1 MFALGRI
8 VSPDTQTTIRW
19 NTSAILDYD
28 AIELSE
34 DLSAEMGY
42 TTDNTCLVRAFV
54 FVAVCRCSCI
64 RLLEGAGGLR
74 EEEAKLKVP
83 YDSVAFQS
91 KCTDEYQVE
100 TLETKCAEE
109 QELFATLSRHTS
121 TGCRCVQRM
130 LR

>member
-1 MFALGRI
+1 MLLGSIKSSRSCAI
-8 VSPDTQTTIRW
+8 FSLQSGRHRVKLLLPVSREQ
-19 NTSAILDYD
+19 
-28 AIELSE
+28 
-34 DLSAEMGY
+34 
-42 TTDNTCLVRAFV
+42 
-54 FVAVCRCSCI
+54 
-64 RLLEGAGGLR
+64 EGAGGLG
-74 EEEAKLKVP
+74 EEETKLKVS

>member
-1 MFALGRI
+1 MPLFSSQCVA
-8 VSPDTQTTIRW
+8 
-19 NTSAILDYD
+19 
-28 AIELSE
+28 
-34 DLSAEMGY
+34 
-42 TTDNTCLVRAFV
+42 VRACV
-54 FVAVCRCSCI
+54 YWTRKT
-64 RLLEGAGGLR
+64 REQEEQEGAGGLR

-121 TGCRCVQRM
+121 TGSRCVQRM

>member
-1 MFALGRI
+1 MPLFSSQCVA
-8 VSPDTQTTIRW
+8 
-19 NTSAILDYD
+19 
-28 AIELSE
+28 
-34 DLSAEMGY
+34 
-42 TTDNTCLVRAFV
+42 VRAYV
-54 FVAVCRCSCI
+54 YWTSKTREQEEQ
-64 RLLEGAGGLR
+64 EGAGGLR